1 MAKVVKY
8 EPSQYPEAVKNMKH
22 ITAVVLVFHPQ
33 CGHCVQLRP
42 TWEQM
47 KQQAPRQAHFVE
59 VNGEGMSD
67 SPLMSQSEIGR
78 KTEGFPSIMRVK
90 NGKVVESFQQ
100 ERTLPNML
108 GFVKKSLQ
116 DVKKKKG
123 MKTNNKRVKKSMKSR
138 KLRR

>member
-8 EPSQYPEAVKNMKH
+8 EPSQYPEAVKKMKH

-47 KQQAPRQAHFVE
+47 KQQAPPNARFIE

-67 SPLMSQSEIGR
+67 SPSMSQSEIGR
-78 KTEGFPSIMRVK
+78 KTEGFPSIMRIK

-100 ERTLPNML
+100 ERTIPNML

-116 DVKKKKG
+116 DVKKKRGPKVTHK
-123 MKTNNKRVKKSMKSR
+123 KTKKNIKSR

>member
-22 ITAVVLVFHPQ
+22 ITAIVLVYHPQ

-42 TWEQM
+42 TWEQL
-47 KQQAPRQAHFVE
+47 KRQAPPQARFVE

-67 SPLMSQSEIGR
+67 NPAMSQSEIGR
-78 KTEGFPSIMRVK
+78 KTEGFPSIMRVR
-90 NGKVVESFQQ
+90 NGRVVESFQQ
-100 ERTLPNML
+100 ERTVPNML
-108 GFVKKSLQ
+108 GFVKKSLH
-116 DVKKKKG
+116 DAGKKKTKLARK
-123 MKTNNKRVKKSMKSR
+123 KTRKAIKSR

>member
-8 EPSQYPEAVKNMKH
+8 EPSQYPEAVKSMKH
-22 ITAVVLVFHPQ
+22 ITAIVLVFHPQ

-42 TWEQM
+42 AWEQM
-47 KQQAPRQAHFVE
+47 KQQAPPNARFVE

-67 SPLMSQSEIGR
+67 SPTMSQSEIGR

-90 NGKVVESFQQ
+90 NGRVVESFQQ
-100 ERTLPNML
+100 ERTVPNML
-108 GFVKKSLQ
+108 GFVKKSLH
-116 DVKKKKG
+116 DAAKKKSKIV
-123 MKTNNKRVKKSMKSR
+123 RKKAKKNMKSR